1 MSSETSFLISN
12 SSLQVA
18 SDINAITIVLD
29 WFDQFNCSP
38 LTNRVWIEGQTGLIE
53 GFTNVVRHAHKHLSP
68 QTPIDLSVQI
78 SAEYFQL
85 CIWDRGDIFNLETAL
100 EKLSEQTSN
109 QTFNPLDQEA
119 HWGCIFLLKLRDKYS
134 WKISYTRDFDARN
147 CLLLR
152 KELVP
157 QSGIENS
164 KFKIQN

>member
-18 SDINAITIVLD
+18 SDINAITTVLE

-38 LTNRVWIEGQTGLIE
+38 LTDRVWIEGQTGLIE

-68 QTPIDLSVQI
+68 QTPIDLAVQI

-85 CIWDRGDIFNLETAL
+85 CIWDRGNIFNLEAAL
-100 EKLSEQTSN
+100 EKLSEQTSDYN
-109 QTFNPLDQEA
+109 FNPLNHEA
-119 HWGCIFLLKLRDKYS
+119 HWGCIFLLKLRNKYS
-134 WKISYTRDFDARN
+134 WKISYTRESDARN

-152 KELVP
+152 KKLLT
-157 QSGIENS
+157 
-164 KFKIQN
+164 